1 VSIVFT
7 NATFTYLHTSKPA
20 VADINLEIEEGT
32 FTAVLGRVGAGKSTL
47 LRMMNSL
54 VPNHIPGSLNGKVSV
69 DGIDTQSVD
78 VPQLAQLV
86 NLVFDDPSLQIVSLT
101 VEDDVIFGPA
111 NLGLPRDEIRNRV
124 AEAIKRM
131 RLVGYEARDPHKLSG
146 GEQQL
151 LAMAGILAMRPKY
164 LVLDEPLTMLDP
176 VGKKQVLEA
185 IRELHEQFGL
195 TVVIAESGTDIEAVI
210 EFVDRAIVLD
220 KGRICLDGAPNE
232 VLSDQAT
239 VDRVGLRVPQITE
252 VAYRLGRQ
260 SKQTVPVT
268 LREGI
273 KFVHTDVGSS
283 EHRVKAISS
292 SSSTAQPE
300 AENAHLGEKAILVRN
315 LWHRFPGPPAVE
327 ALRGINL
334 EVEKGEMLSLL
345 GQNGTGKTT
354 LAFHLVGA
362 LKPTNK
368 DAVVQVAGLDVIRV
382 PQFEIIQHANYV
394 FQNPANQLFCDTF
407 ASEVSYGPSRL
418 GLPPSEVEKRAKKA
432 LALVGL
438 ERLWQHST
446 FDIPKSQET
455 LLGLASVLSLQPEVL
470 VIDEPTGGL
479 DMHTGRVV
487 METLEALNKRG
498 CTILIITHDM
508 ALAARYTKR
517 IVVMHQGR
525 VLLDGP
531 ARDVFAQPEILAQT
545 MLQPPQ
551 ITALSQALSEL
562 GYPPNILT
570 VDEFVEMNKLVSTM
584 SRSEGV

>member
-1 VSIVFT
+1 MSILFT
-7 NATFTYLHTSKPA
+7 NATFTYLHASKPA

-54 VPNHIPGSLNGKVSV
+54 VPNHIPGTLIGKVSV

-111 NLGLPRDEIRNRV
+111 NLGLPRDEIRKRV
-124 AEAIKRM
+124 TEAIKRM
-131 RLVGYEARDPHKLSG
+131 RLTGYEARDPHKLSG

-164 LVLDEPLTMLDP
+164 LVLDEPLAMLDP

-210 EFVDRAIVLD
+210 EFVDRAIILD

-232 VLSDQAT
+232 VLTDQT
-239 VDRVGLRVPQITE
+239 TMERVGLRVPQITE

-260 SKQTVPVT
+260 PAQTVPVT
-268 LREGI
+268 LKEGI
-273 KFVHTDVGSS
+273 TFVHTYVGSS
-283 EHRVKAISS
+283 SHSVKTVSS
-292 SSSTAQPE
+292 SSIPE
-300 AENAHLGEKAILVRN
+300 LPNTENAHLGEKAIVVRN
-315 LWHRFPGPPAVE
+315 LWHRFPGPPAVD

-368 DAVVQVAGLDVIRV
+368 DAVVQVAGLDVMRV
-382 PQFEIIQHANYV
+382 PQFEVIQHANYV
-394 FQNPANQLFCDTF
+394 FQNPTNQLFCDTF

-418 GLPPSEVEKRAKKA
+418 GLPSAEVERRAKDA
-432 LALVGL
+432 MAQVGL
-438 ERLWQHST
+438 KHMWNHST

-479 DMHTGRVV
+479 DMNTGRVV
-487 METLEALNKRG
+487 MEALEALNKRG

-531 ARDVFAQPEILAQT
+531 ARDVFAQSELLARA

-551 ITALSQALSEL
+551 ITTLGQALAVL
-562 GYPPNILT
+562 GYPADILT
-570 VDEFVEMNKLVSTM
+570 VDEFVAMNKLVSTTN
-584 SRSEGV
+584 SSEGV

>member
-164 LVLDEPLTMLDP
+164 LVLDEPLAMLDP

-232 VLSDQAT
+232 VLNDQAT
-239 VDRVGLRVPQITE
+239 VNRVGLRVPQITE

-283 EHRVKAISS
+283 EHSVKALSS
-292 SSSTAQPE
+292 SSSIAQPE
-300 AENAHLGEKAILVRN
+300 AENAHLGEKAIVVRN

-368 DAVVQVAGLDVIRV
+368 DAVVQVAGLDVTRV

-487 METLEALNKRG
+487 METLEALNERG

-551 ITALSQALSEL
+551 ITALSQALSVL

-584 SRSEGV
+584 SSSEGV